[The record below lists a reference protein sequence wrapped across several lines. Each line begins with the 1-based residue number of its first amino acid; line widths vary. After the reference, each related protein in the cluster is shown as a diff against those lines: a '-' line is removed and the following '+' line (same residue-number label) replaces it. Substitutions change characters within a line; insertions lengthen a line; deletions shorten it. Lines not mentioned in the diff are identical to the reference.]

1 MPLTTVSTGGILD
14 GTIKNADISAS
25 AAIVSSKLTGLTS
38 GRVETNPTVSAS
50 ETLSANRNIAM
61 IGPISLNSG
70 VTITIPSDSRLVI
83 LG

>member
-14 GTIKNADISAS
+14 GTIIDADISAS
-25 AAIVSSKLTGLTS
+25 AGIVSSKLTGLTS
-38 GRVETNPTVSAS
+38 GRVETNPNVSVS
-50 ETLSANRNIAM
+50 ETLAANRNIAM
-61 IGPISLNSG
+61 IGPLTIDDG

>member
-14 GTIKNADISAS
+14 GTIINADISAS
-25 AAIVSSKLTGLTS
+25 AGIVSSKLTGLTS

-50 ETLSANRNIAM
+50 ETLAANRNIAM

>member
-14 GTIKNADISAS
+14 GTIIDADISTS

-38 GRVETNPTVSAS
+38 GRVETNPNLSAS
-50 ETLSANRNIAM
+50 ETLAANRNIAM
-61 IGPISLNSG
+61 IGPITIDDG

>member
-14 GTIKNADISAS
+14 GTIINADISAS
-25 AAIVSSKLTGLTS
+25 AGIVSSKLTGLTS

-50 ETLSANRNIAM
+50 ETLASTRNIA
-61 IGPISLNSG
+61 

>member
-14 GTIKNADISAS
+14 GTIINADISAS
-25 AAIVSSKLTGLTS
+25 AGIVSSKLTGLTS

-50 ETLSANRNIAM
+50 ETLASTRNIAM